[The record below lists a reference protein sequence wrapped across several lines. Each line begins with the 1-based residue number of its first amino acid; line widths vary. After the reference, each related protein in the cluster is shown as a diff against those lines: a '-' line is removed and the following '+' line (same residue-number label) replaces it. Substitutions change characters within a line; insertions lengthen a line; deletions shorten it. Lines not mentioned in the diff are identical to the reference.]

1 MAGISMSVSSGLRRV
16 VVATFNLMMVIVS
29 LSVTAQTVTPTAE
42 QMQMFNSLDP
52 ATQQTIL
59 QSLGQGGLPNLGQGG
74 LNTGNTGASSTG
86 NNTQNINSNGQRT
99 TLQTNRRNMALFEPP
114 KLKGEETLLIDIDF
128 PGPMTVITP
137 MGATEGAQ
145 GAQPVTIPA
154 PEPDVPLTELEKAK
168 LRELINLVRSKNP
181 YQLTPDGSLLLPGF
195 AGMPLAGLTLEQ
207 ATARV
212 NADPAFINLKLKLSL
227 LPLKRPG
234 ADGLKPF
241 GYDLFNEAPSTFSP
255 VTDVPVPADY
265 VVGPGD
271 QLVVQL
277 YGSQN
282 RTTRLVVGR
291 DGRINFPELGPISVG
306 GQSFNAVQASLESQV
321 SRQMI
326 GVRASVSMGEIRSI
340 RVFVLGE
347 ANFPGSY
354 TVSGLSGAIA
364 ALFASGGVKPIGSL
378 RNIQLKRQGTVIR
391 TLDLYDL
398 LLNGDTSNEAKLLP
412 GDVIYVPTVGATVAI
427 DGEVRRPAIYE
438 LKGKQ
443 TVADLLK
450 LAGGLTPQSDLT
462 RAELARINE
471 QSRRVVM
478 DVNLA
483 DGNSRA
489 QALHDGDSL
498 TIFRVRPTLDSGITV
513 SGHLYSP
520 RSVAWREGLRLSN
533 VITSVDDLKP
543 NADLHYVLIRRELP
557 PDRRVAILSADLGR
571 ALQDPTGAADV
582 VLMPRDQIT
591 VFDFEQDR
599 SRVIQ
604 PILSELRLQSLAT
617 RPTEVVRVDGRIKVK
632 GDYPLEPNMR
642 VSDLLRAGG
651 NLQDA
656 AYVSSA
662 ELTRYSV
669 GQDGKRKTETINVDL
684 AAIAEGVVS
693 ADIELQPG
701 DFLNIKELPSW
712 SDLEQVT
719 LRGEVRFPG
728 TYPIQRGETLRSL
741 VSRAGGL
748 TEYAFPAGTVFTREA
763 LKAKEQQ
770 QLDLLATRMQ
780 SDLATLAL
788 QGAQAN
794 QAGASQS
801 LSIGQSLLEQLKA
814 SKAVGRLVIDLDQV
828 IASQPGSDQD
838 IVLRDGDELIVPR
851 QRQEVTV
858 IGEVQ
863 TTTSHLYQKGL
874 SRADYIAQSGG
885 VTRKADEKQIYVVR
899 ANGSVVTSAGGRW
912 FTNGVDMKPGDT
924 IVVPLDTE
932 RMPALPFWQA
942 VTQIIYNAAI
952 AVAAVNS
959 F

>member
-1 MAGISMSVSSGLRRV
+1 MAGFSVSMISGLWRV
-16 VVATFNLMMVIVS
+16 AVATLALVLTVAS
-29 LSVTAQTVTPTAE
+29 LPAMAQTATPTAE

-52 ATQQTIL
+52 ATQQQIL
-59 QSLGQGGLPNLGQGG
+59 QALGQGGFSGFGQGG
-74 LNTGNTGASSTG
+74 LNTATGETASSSIG
-86 NNTQNINSNGQRT
+86 NNNVRNTASNASRT
-99 TLQTNRRNMALFEPP
+99 TRQANQDIAEQLSPP
-114 KLKGEETLLIDIDF
+114 TLKGEETLLIDF
-128 PGPMTVITP
+128 ELA
-137 MGATEGAQ
+137 GATHATNQSGTADSAQ
-145 GAQPVTIPA
+145 TQPVSMPVS
-154 PEPDVPLTELEKAK
+154 DVPLTDIEKAK

-181 YQLTPDGSLLLPGF
+181 YQLTRDGSLLLPGF
-195 AGMPLAGLTLEQ
+195 AAMPLAGLTLDQ

-212 NADPAFINLKLKLSL
+212 NADPAFSQLKIKLTM
-227 LPLKRPG
+227 LPLKKKG

-241 GYDLFNEAPSTFSP
+241 GYDLFNQAPSTFSP
-255 VTDVPVPADY
+255 VTDVPVPSDY
-265 VVGPGD
+265 VVGAGD
-271 QLVVQL
+271 QLTVQL

-306 GQSFNAVQASLESQV
+306 GQSFNTVQTSLENQV

-326 GVRASVSMGEIRSI
+326 GVRASVSMGAMRSI

-398 LLNGDTSNEAKLLP
+398 LLKGDTSGEAKLLP

-443 TVADLLK
+443 TVAELLQ
-450 LAGGLTPQSDLT
+450 LAGGLTPQSDVT

-471 QSRRVVM
+471 QSQRVVM

-483 DGNSRA
+483 DSNSRA
-489 QALHDGDSL
+489 QALRDGDSL
-498 TIFRVRPTLDSGITV
+498 TVFRVRPTLDSGITV

-520 RSVAWREGLRLSN
+520 RSVAWHQGLRLSN

-557 PDRRVAILSADLGR
+557 PDRRVAILSADLGK
-571 ALQDPTGAADV
+571 ALQEPTGAANV

-599 SRVIQ
+599 SRIIQ
-604 PILSELRLQSLAT
+604 PILTELRLQSLAV
-617 RPTEVVRVDGRIKVK
+617 RPTEVVRVDGRIKVR
-632 GDYPLEPNMR
+632 GEYPLESNMR

-684 AAIAEGVVS
+684 AAIADGVSS
-693 ADIELQPG
+693 ADITLQPG

-712 SDLEQVT
+712 SDLEQVVV
-719 LRGEVRFPG
+719 RGEVRFPG
-728 TYPIQRGETLRSL
+728 AYPIQRGETLRSL
-741 VSRAGGL
+741 ISRAGGL
-748 TEYAFPAGTVFTREA
+748 TEYAFPAGSVFTREA
-763 LKAKEQQ
+763 LKVKEQQ
-770 QLDLLATRMQ
+770 QLDLLTRRMQ

-801 LSIGQSLLEQLKA
+801 LSIGQSLLDQLKS

-828 IASQPGSDQD
+828 IASQPGADQD
-838 IVLRDGDELIVPR
+838 IVLRDGDELTVPR

-863 TTTSHLYQKGL
+863 TNTSHLYQKGM

-899 ANGSVVTSAGGRW
+899 ANGSVVANNNRW
-912 FTNGVDMKPGDT
+912 FTNGGDIKPGDT
-924 IVVPLDTE
+924 VVVPLDTE
-932 RMPALPFWQA
+932 RMPSLPFWQS